1 MHRQGEQEQKLSLAS
16 QAYKLFSEGKTLAQV
31 ASYKCQTFMRIL
43 SIFIYK
49 TFPLIFYSYKFISKF
64 EMTL

>member
-16 QAYKLFSEGKTLAQV
+16 QAYKLFSERKTLAQL

-43 SIFIYK
+43 SISF
-49 TFPLIFYSYKFISKF
+49 TRHFR
-64 EMTL
+64 